1 MLELYADIL
10 CQKGDVANIKK
21 FARTVT
27 NKVRTTPKNVSAS
40 TYYVQ
45 WLLHLLADDESRVVV
60 LAAKVLARLLVI
72 NGPDYVQKFVNKT
85 GGIVIMQHSF
95 KRWWNIPTI
104 WPICFAVF
112 FGLDP
117 ANIDFS
123 RAFDMFS
130 LLETFAPDGLAPVVN
145 PAMLSVITAM
155 LEQGLKTVTREQ
167 LDPDSPLTE
176 KSNGKS
182 LPVAQ
187 IPTTPTHTSRR
198 SMTLSIEQSTSG
210 KCLRPLS
217 LLRGYSHPKTNGD
230 GPGNNLAESASTLRT
245 VIRFLA
251 DIHVKSQ
258 AFRDF
263 TVISPYIQELFFVLF
278 PIVVS
283 ANTVSPEMELHSRDS
298 ELTFK
303 GNDVIMRPLSANS
316 MKGVP
321 VVRTATVEASQ
332 NLRTSR
338 NQAPK
343 RMSSYILVTSDL
355 SNAGT
360 SASKLQP
367 VVSPSR
373 FKPVSNLSSSIV
385 EELLELTISIFS
397 DQIFTRKD
405 FPGLGLFMRVPPGFQ
420 EHQAYFETFVLRN
433 TLSHLRNTIKLNQKL
448 LWEPR
453 VLTNIARFAAHLGE
467 AIYEGWFICGAEDT
481 LDFLADILEYLQLPD
496 ISSIKAIR
504 LCSQIVTNIRTV
516 LLRVVL
522 LRMSELDD
530 LESGDDTVLYLNKLA
545 YWQTVLLPRDDP
557 QNGFLKLLCYLVYNR
572 LTGPHVN
579 VRMAA
584 ANLWRMLLV
593 QKNEQISTI
602 LQQASAAGSNALA
615 KGFGKIMELDNETFL
630 GWVDDHRESLDNAL
644 SNSLSKS
651 WGSFVG
657 EENRRTEETAKA
669 RVSKRREKLKLW
681 ASENASIDE
690 ILRRHETQTDHWRSN
705 IYAAEHLKCQR
716 SLQDQQDSQLF
727 NSATW
732 VKMSLEL
739 RRPCGVFDDMIA
751 PKWQLDQTEGRN
763 RMRMRFIA
771 DKDAHLHDYHPKRS
785 QSRGAGKSRRST
797 FARTKVRAKDIPPL
811 PNQSDRV
818 AGGVAQK
825 GTIQDAESFA
835 KPSDERENEVD
846 AEDDFEMVDDPR
858 DGSEEY
864 EDKNRK
870 VMRSLQ
876 RGEQVEHVQN
886 VSRIVGLEAVEGLLI
901 IGKGHLYLLDN
912 LFQRSDG
919 EVVNVWQAPQEE
931 RDAYLQM
938 ISGREA
944 ADRPVPYMKT
954 DHETRSWRWED
965 VLSISKRR
973 FLFRDVAIEVFF
985 VDGRSYLL
993 TISSPDLRNGLY
1005 QKLLGKAT
1013 HAADSAIGED
1023 SWRVES
1029 VKNQGDE
1036 VQTFGSRFTSVFAQ
1050 NNANPATRRWIR
1062 GEISNFHYLMLINTM
1077 AGRTF
1082 NDLTQY
1088 PVFPWIIADYTSQEL
1103 DLTNPR
1109 TFRDLTKP
1117 MGCQD
1122 PARQAEFKDRYQ
1134 SFAEMGDEQS
1144 PPFHYGTHYSSAMI
1158 VTSYLIRLQPFVH
1171 SYLLLQGGSFDHP
1184 DRLFYSMERAWSSA
1198 SRENMTDVRELV
1210 PEFFYLPEF
1219 LSNHNSYDFGSRQGG
1234 AAIDTVELP
1243 PWAHGDPKIFVAK
1256 HREALESEHVS
1267 RHLHQWIDL
1276 VFGQKQRGEAALEAT
1291 NVFHHLSYHG
1301 AKDLDTIDDPVERLA
1316 TIGIIHNFGQTP
1328 HQVFQRTHPAREESK
1343 YKVRRLDTAAESLTR
1358 LPFPVLGESW

>member
-1 MLELYADIL
+1 MHSVDI
-10 CQKGDVANIKK
+10 
-21 FARTVT
+21 
-27 NKVRTTPKNVSAS
+27 
-40 TYYVQ
+40 
-45 WLLHLLADDESRVVV
+45 
-60 LAAKVLARLLVI
+60 
-72 NGPDYVQKFVNKT
+72 
-85 GGIVIMQHSF
+85 
-95 KRWWNIPTI
+95 
-104 WPICFAVF
+104 
-112 FGLDP
+112 
-117 ANIDFS
+117 
-123 RAFDMFS
+123 
-130 LLETFAPDGLAPVVN
+130 
-145 PAMLSVITAM
+145 
-155 LEQGLKTVTREQ
+155 
-167 LDPDSPLTE
+167 
-176 KSNGKS
+176 
-182 LPVAQ
+182 
-187 IPTTPTHTSRR
+187 
-198 SMTLSIEQSTSG
+198 
-210 KCLRPLS
+210 
-217 LLRGYSHPKTNGD
+217 
-230 GPGNNLAESASTLRT
+230 LAESAATLRT

-251 DIHVKSQ
+251 DIHTKSP

-263 TVISPYIQELFFVLF
+263 TVSSPYVQELFFVLF

-298 ELTFK
+298 ALTFK

-321 VVRTATVEASQ
+321 VVKTATVEPSQ
-332 NLRTSR
+332 NLRPSR

-355 SNAGT
+355 SIPGP

-367 VVSPSR
+367 VISPSR
-373 FKPVSNLSSSIV
+373 SNPVSTFSSSIV
-385 EELLELTISIFS
+385 EELLELTIAVFS

-420 EHQAYFETFVLRN
+420 EHQAYFETFILRN
-433 TLSHLRNTIKLNQKL
+433 TLSHLGNTIKLNQKL

-467 AIYEGWFICGAEDT
+467 AIYEGWFISGAEDT
-481 LDFLADILEYLQLPD
+481 LDFLANILEYLQLPD

-504 LCSQIVTNIRTV
+504 LCSQIITNIRTI

-522 LRMSELDD
+522 LRLSELDD
-530 LESGDDTVLYLNKLA
+530 VASANDTASFLNKLA
-545 YWQTVLLPRDDP
+545 YWQTVLLPEEDP
-557 QNGFLKLLCYLVYNR
+557 QDGFLKLLCYLVYNR
-572 LTGPHVN
+572 LTGPNEH

-593 QKNEQISTI
+593 QKNDQISII
-602 LQQASAAGSNALA
+602 LQQASAVGSSAFIR
-615 KGFGKIMELDNETFL
+615 GFEKIMELDNETFL
-630 GWVDDHRESLDNAL
+630 GWVDDHREGLDNAL
-644 SNSLSKS
+644 FTALSKS

-669 RVSKRREKLKLW
+669 RISKRREKLKLW
-681 ASENASIDE
+681 ASENVSADE
-690 ILRRHETQTDHWRSN
+690 ILRRHETGTDHWRSN
-705 IYAAEHLKCQR
+705 IYAAEHLKRQR
-716 SLQDQQDSQLF
+716 ALQDQQDSQVF
-727 NSATW
+727 NAATW
-732 VKMSLEL
+732 TKMTLEL
-739 RRPCGVFDDMIA
+739 RRPCGVFDDMTS

-771 DKDAHLHDYHPKRS
+771 DKDAHLHDYQPKRS
-785 QSRGAGKSRRST
+785 QSQGAAKRRRST
-797 FARTKVRAKDIPPL
+797 VARNKTPVKDIPPL
-811 PNQSDRV
+811 PNQSHSVPNALNAPTDL
-818 AGGVAQK
+818 
-825 GTIQDAESFA
+825 IHNAEDSA
-835 KPSDERENEVD
+835 KANDEQENEVD
-846 AEDDFEMVDDPR
+846 AGDDFEMVDDPR
-858 DGSEEY
+858 DGEEY

-876 RGEQVEHVQN
+876 RGDQVEHVHN
-886 VSRIVGLEAVEGLLI
+886 VSRIIGLDAVEGLLI
-901 IGKGHLYLLDN
+901 LGKGHLYLLDN

-919 EVVNVWQAPQEE
+919 EVVNVWQAPREE

-938 ISGREA
+938 TSGREA
-944 ADRPVPYMKT
+944 GDRPAPSMKT
-954 DHETRSWRWED
+954 DYETRSWRWED

-993 TISSPDLRNGLY
+993 TTNTPNLRNELY

-1023 SWRVES
+1023 SWRIES

-1036 VQTFGSRFTSVFAQ
+1036 IQTFGSRFTSVFAQ
-1050 NNANPATRRWIR
+1050 NNANPATRKWMR
-1062 GEISNFHYLMLINTM
+1062 GEISNFHYLMLVNTM

-1088 PVFPWIIADYTSQEL
+1088 PVFPWVLADYTSEEL

-1122 PARQAEFKDRYQ
+1122 PGRQADFKDRYQ
-1134 SFAEMGDEQS
+1134 SFAEMGDERS

-1158 VTSYLIRLQPFVH
+1158 VTSYLIRLQPFVY

-1184 DRLFYSMERAWSSA
+1184 DRLFYSVEKAWSSA
-1198 SRENMTDVRELV
+1198 SRENMTDVRELI
-1210 PEFFYLPEF
+1210 PEFYYLPEF
-1219 LSNHNSYDFGSRQGG
+1219 LLNHNQYDFGSRQGG
-1234 AAIDTVELP
+1234 AAIDSVELP
-1243 PWAHGDPKIFVAK
+1243 PWAKGDPKIFIAR

-1328 HQVFQRTHPAREESK
+1328 HQVFQRTHPAREDLK
-1343 YKVRRLDTAAESLTR
+1343 YKLKRLDTAAEGLTR
-1358 LPFPVLGESW
+1358 LPFPLKGTSSRKIFPSRTYR

>member
-1 MLELYADIL
+1 M
-10 CQKGDVANIKK
+10 
-21 FARTVT
+21 
-27 NKVRTTPKNVSAS
+27 
-40 TYYVQ
+40 
-45 WLLHLLADDESRVVV
+45 
-60 LAAKVLARLLVI
+60 
-72 NGPDYVQKFVNKT
+72 
-85 GGIVIMQHSF
+85 
-95 KRWWNIPTI
+95 
-104 WPICFAVF
+104 
-112 FGLDP
+112 
-117 ANIDFS
+117 
-123 RAFDMFS
+123 
-130 LLETFAPDGLAPVVN
+130 
-145 PAMLSVITAM
+145 
-155 LEQGLKTVTREQ
+155 
-167 LDPDSPLTE
+167 
-176 KSNGKS
+176 
-182 LPVAQ
+182 
-187 IPTTPTHTSRR
+187 
-198 SMTLSIEQSTSG
+198 
-210 KCLRPLS
+210 
-217 LLRGYSHPKTNGD
+217 
-230 GPGNNLAESASTLRT
+230 
-245 VIRFLA
+245 
-251 DIHVKSQ
+251 
-258 AFRDF
+258 
-263 TVISPYIQELFFVLF
+263 LF

-321 VVRTATVEASQ
+321 VVRTATVEPSQ
-332 NLRTSR
+332 NLRPSR

-355 SNAGT
+355 SKTGPPAH
-360 SASKLQP
+360 KLQP

-373 FKPVSNLSSSIV
+373 FKPVSNLSSAIV
-385 EELLELTISIFS
+385 EELLELTIAVFA

-420 EHQAYFETFVLRN
+420 EHQAYFETFILRN
-433 TLSHLRNTIKLNQKL
+433 TLSHLGTTIKLNQKL

-467 AIYEGWFICGAEDT
+467 AIYEGWFIGGAGDT
-481 LDFLADILEYLQLPD
+481 FDFLAHILEYLQLPN

-504 LCSQIVTNIRTV
+504 LCSQIITNIRTV

-522 LRMSELDD
+522 LRMSDLDNVA
-530 LESGDDTVLYLNKLA
+530 SAHDTVLFLNKLA
-545 YWQTVLLPRDDP
+545 YWQIALLPSEDP
-557 QNGFLKLLCYLVYNR
+557 QDGFLRLLCYLVYNR
-572 LTGPHVN
+572 LTGPN
-579 VRMAA
+579 NDVRMAA

-593 QKNEQISTI
+593 QKNEQISAI
-602 LQQASAAGSNALA
+602 LQQASAVGSNTITR
-615 KGFGKIMELDNETFL
+615 GFEKIMELDNETFL
-630 GWVDDHRESLDNAL
+630 GWVDDHREALDNAL
-644 SNSLSKS
+644 FTGLSKS

-657 EENRRTEETAKA
+657 EENRRTEETARA

-681 ASENASIDE
+681 ASENASTDE
-690 ILRRHETQTDHWRSN
+690 ILRRHEMGTDHWRSN
-705 IYAAEHLKCQR
+705 IYAAENLKR
-716 SLQDQQDSQLF
+716 LRALQDQQDSQSF
-727 NSATW
+727 SAATW
-732 VKMSLEL
+732 AKMSLEL
-739 RRPCGVFDDMIA
+739 RRPGGVFDDMIQ

-763 RMRMRFIA
+763 RMRMRLIA
-771 DKDAHLHDYHPKRS
+771 DKDAHLQDYQPKRS
-785 QSRGAGKSRRST
+785 QSQGPGKRRRST
-797 FARTKVRAKDIPPL
+797 VAKTKAALKDIPPL
-811 PNQSDRV
+811 PNQSHTTRNAV
-818 AGGVAQK
+818 HAQ
-825 GTIQDAESFA
+825 TTLTYNTQASA
-835 KPSDERENEVD
+835 KPSEEGETEVD
-846 AEDDFEMVDDPR
+846 ADADDDFEMVDDPR

-876 RGEQVEHVQN
+876 RGDQVEHVHN

-901 IGKGHLYLLDN
+901 LGKGHLYLLDN

-919 EVVNVWQAPQEE
+919 EVVNVWQAPREE

-944 ADRPVPYMKT
+944 DDRRASSVKT
-954 DHETRSWRWED
+954 DYETRSWRWED

-993 TISSPDLRNGLY
+993 TTSTPNLRNELHHR
-1005 QKLLGKAT
+1005 LPGKAS

-1029 VKNQGDE
+1029 VRNQGE
-1036 VQTFGSRFTSVFAQ
+1036 EIQTFSSRFTSVFAQ
-1050 NNANPATRRWIR
+1050 NNANPATRRWMK
-1062 GEISNFHYLMLINTM
+1062 GEISNFHYLMLVNTM

-1088 PVFPWIIADYTSQEL
+1088 PVFPWVLADYTSEEL
-1103 DLTNPR
+1103 DLTNPG

-1122 PARQAEFKDRYQ
+1122 LGRQAEFKDRYQ
-1134 SFAEMGDEQS
+1134 SFAEMGDERS

-1158 VTSYLIRLQPFVH
+1158 VTSYLIRLQPFVS

-1198 SRENMTDVRELV
+1198 SRENMTDVRELI

-1219 LSNHNSYDFGSRQGG
+1219 LVNHNNYDFGTRQGG
-1234 AAIDTVELP
+1234 AAIDAVELP
-1243 PWAHGDPKIFVAK
+1243 PWAKGDPKIFIAK
-1256 HREALESEHVS
+1256 HREALESEYVS
-1267 RHLHQWIDL
+1267 RHLHQWVDL

-1328 HQVFQRTHPAREESK
+1328 HQVFQRMHPARENLK
-1343 YKVRRLDTAAESLTR
+1343 YRVKRLDTAAESLTR
-1358 LPFPVLGESW
+1358 LPFPVLRKSSESSNLSPSFSITPSQKPMTVSRTYSIHQSTRSSFTQHRSDSTLAQLTTSIWNGVS

>member
-1 MLELYADIL
+1 M
-10 CQKGDVANIKK
+10 GN
-21 FARTVT
+21 
-27 NKVRTTPKNVSAS
+27 
-40 TYYVQ
+40 
-45 WLLHLLADDESRVVV
+45 LAD
-60 LAAKVLARLLVI
+60 
-72 NGPDYVQKFVNKT
+72 
-85 GGIVIMQHSF
+85 
-95 KRWWNIPTI
+95 
-104 WPICFAVF
+104 
-112 FGLDP
+112 
-117 ANIDFS
+117 
-123 RAFDMFS
+123 
-130 LLETFAPDGLAPVVN
+130 
-145 PAMLSVITAM
+145 
-155 LEQGLKTVTREQ
+155 
-167 LDPDSPLTE
+167 
-176 KSNGKS
+176 
-182 LPVAQ
+182 
-187 IPTTPTHTSRR
+187 
-198 SMTLSIEQSTSG
+198 
-210 KCLRPLS
+210 
-217 LLRGYSHPKTNGD
+217 
-230 GPGNNLAESASTLRT
+230 SASTLQT

-251 DIHVKSQ
+251 DIHTKSP

-263 TVISPYIQELFFVLF
+263 TISSPYVQELFFVLF

-316 MKGVP
+316 MKGA
-321 VVRTATVEASQ
+321 VVRTATVEPSPK
-332 NLRTSR
+332 LKSSR

-355 SNAGT
+355 SDT
-360 SASKLQP
+360 RSPASKLQP
-367 VVSPSR
+367 LISPKS
-373 FKPVSNLSSSIV
+373 FKPVSNISSSIV
-385 EELLELTISIFS
+385 EELLELAIAVFS

-420 EHQAYFETFVLRN
+420 EHQAYFETFILRN
-433 TLSHLRNTIKLNQKL
+433 TLSHLGNTIKLNQKL

-467 AIYEGWFICGAEDT
+467 AIYEGWFISGAEDT
-481 LDFLADILEYLQLPD
+481 LDFLAHILEYLQLPD
-496 ISSIKAIR
+496 ISSMKAIR
-504 LCSQIVTNIRTV
+504 LCSQIITNIRIV

-530 LESGDDTVLYLNKLA
+530 VASARETVLFLNKLA
-545 YWQTVLLPRDDP
+545 YWQTALLPTEDP
-557 QNGFLKLLCYLVYNR
+557 QDGFLKLLCYLLYNR
-572 LTGPHVN
+572 LTGSNHN

-593 QKNEQISTI
+593 QKSEQISAI
-602 LQQASAAGSNALA
+602 LQHASAVGSNTLTR
-615 KGFGKIMELDNETFL
+615 GFDKVMELDNETFL
-630 GWVDDHRESLDNAL
+630 GWLDDHRGDLDGTL
-644 SNSLSKS
+644 LTGLSKS
-651 WGSFVG
+651 WVSFVG

-669 RVSKRREKLKLW
+669 RVGKRREKLKLW
-681 ASENASIDE
+681 ASENLSTDE
-690 ILRRHETQTDHWRSN
+690 ILRRHETGTDHWRSN
-705 IYAAEHLKCQR
+705 IYAAEHLKRQR
-716 SLQDQQDSQLF
+716 SLQDQQDGQSF
-727 NSATW
+727 NAATW
-732 VKMSLEL
+732 AKMSLEL
-739 RRPCGVFDDMIA
+739 RRPCSIFDDMVQ

-771 DKDAHLHDYHPKRS
+771 DKDAHMHDYQPKRS
-785 QSRGAGKSRRST
+785 QSRGSGKRRRST
-797 FARTKVRAKDIPPL
+797 VARNKAPLKDIPPL
-811 PNQSDRV
+811 PHKVPNT
-818 AGGVAQK
+818 GHAQT
-825 GTIQDAESFA
+825 GLIRNAETSA
-835 KPSDERENEVD
+835 KPSDDRENEAD
-846 AEDDFEMVDDPR
+846 ADDDFEMVDDPR
-858 DGSEEY
+858 DEPEEY

-876 RGEQVEHVQN
+876 RGDQVEHVHN
-886 VSRIVGLEAVEGLLI
+886 VSRVVGLEAVEGLLI
-901 IGKGHLYLLDN
+901 LGKGHLYLLDN

-944 ADRPVPYMKT
+944 GDRPPPTMKT
-954 DHETRSWRWED
+954 DYETRSWRWED

-993 TISSPDLRNGLY
+993 TTSTPNLRNELY
-1005 QKLLGKAT
+1005 LKLLGKAT
-1013 HAADSAIGED
+1013 HVADSAVSED

-1029 VKNQGDE
+1029 VKNQSDE

-1050 NNANPATRRWIR
+1050 NNTNPATRRWIK

-1088 PVFPWIIADYTSQEL
+1088 PVFPWVLADYTSEEL

-1122 PARQAEFKDRYQ
+1122 PGRQAEFKDRYQ
-1134 SFAEMGDEQS
+1134 SFAEMGDERS

-1158 VTSYLIRLQPFVH
+1158 VTSYLIRLQPFVY

-1184 DRLFYSMERAWSSA
+1184 DRLFYSLERAWSSA
-1198 SRENMTDVRELV
+1198 SRENMTDVRELI

-1219 LSNHNSYDFGSRQGG
+1219 LLNHNDYEFGSRQGG

-1243 PWAHGDPKIFVAK
+1243 PWAKGDPKIFIAK
-1256 HREALESEHVS
+1256 HREALESEHVG
-1267 RHLHQWIDL
+1267 RHLHYWIDL

-1301 AKDLDTIDDPVERLA
+1301 AKDLDSIDDPVERLA

-1328 HQVFQRTHPAREESK
+1328 HQVFQRGHPARENLK
-1343 YKVRRLDTAAESLTR
+1343 YKTKRLDTAAESLTR
-1358 LPFPVLGESW
+1358 LPFPVLGRFSCCIKLLSHLPITLSQKPMTVLGTCSTRQSTRSLSTRHLSDSTSAQLMISIWNGVS

>member
-1 MLELYADIL
+1 MD
-10 CQKGDVANIKK
+10 
-21 FARTVT
+21 
-27 NKVRTTPKNVSAS
+27 
-40 TYYVQ
+40 
-45 WLLHLLADDESRVVV
+45 HLAD
-60 LAAKVLARLLVI
+60 
-72 NGPDYVQKFVNKT
+72 
-85 GGIVIMQHSF
+85 
-95 KRWWNIPTI
+95 
-104 WPICFAVF
+104 
-112 FGLDP
+112 
-117 ANIDFS
+117 
-123 RAFDMFS
+123 
-130 LLETFAPDGLAPVVN
+130 
-145 PAMLSVITAM
+145 
-155 LEQGLKTVTREQ
+155 
-167 LDPDSPLTE
+167 
-176 KSNGKS
+176 
-182 LPVAQ
+182 
-187 IPTTPTHTSRR
+187 
-198 SMTLSIEQSTSG
+198 
-210 KCLRPLS
+210 
-217 LLRGYSHPKTNGD
+217 
-230 GPGNNLAESASTLRT
+230 SASTLRT

-251 DIHVKSQ
+251 DIHTKSQ

-263 TVISPYIQELFFVLF
+263 TVSSPYVQELFFVLF

-321 VVRTATVEASQ
+321 VVRTTTVEPAQ
-332 NLRTSR
+332 NIKLSR

-355 SNAGT
+355 SDT
-360 SASKLQP
+360 RLPASKLQP
-367 VVSPSR
+367 VISPSS
-373 FKPVSNLSSSIV
+373 FKPVSSLSSSIV
-385 EELLELTISIFS
+385 EELLELTIAVFS

-420 EHQAYFETFVLRN
+420 EHQAYFETFILRN
-433 TLSHLRNTIKLNQKL
+433 TLSHVGNTIKLNQKL

-453 VLTNIARFAAHLGE
+453 VLTNIARFAVHLGE
-467 AIYEGWFICGAEDT
+467 AIYEGWFISGVEDT
-481 LDFLADILEYLQLPD
+481 LSFLAHILDYLQLPNV
-496 ISSIKAIR
+496 SSIKAIR
-504 LCSQIVTNIRTV
+504 LCSQIITNIRTV

-522 LRMSELDD
+522 LRMSELD
-530 LESGDDTVLYLNKLA
+530 EVASAHDTVLFLNKLA
-545 YWQTVLLPRDDP
+545 YWQTVLLPKEDP
-557 QNGFLKLLCYLVYNR
+557 QDGFVKLLCYLLYTR
-572 LTGPHVN
+572 LTGSN
-579 VRMAA
+579 NKVRIAA

-593 QKNEQISTI
+593 QKSEQISAI
-602 LQQASAAGSNALA
+602 LQQASVVGSSTLTR
-615 KGFGKIMELDNETFL
+615 GFEKIMELDNETFL
-630 GWVDDHRESLDNAL
+630 GWVDDHREGLDNAL
-644 SNSLSKS
+644 LTGLSKS
-651 WGSFVG
+651 WASFVG

-681 ASENASIDE
+681 ALENTSTDD
-690 ILRRHETQTDHWRSN
+690 ILRSHETGTDHWRSN
-705 IYAAEHLKCQR
+705 IYAAEHLKRQR
-716 SLQDQQDSQLF
+716 ALQDQQDGQSF
-727 NSATW
+727 NAATW
-732 VKMSLEL
+732 AKMSLEL
-739 RRPCGVFDDMIA
+739 RRPCGVFDDMIQ

-771 DKDAHLHDYHPKRS
+771 DKDAHLHDYQPKRS
-785 QSRGAGKSRRST
+785 QSQGSGNSRRST
-797 FARTKVRAKDIPPL
+797 PARTNAPLKDIPRL
-811 PNQSDRV
+811 PHNV
-818 AGGVAQK
+818 PGAVHAQT
-825 GTIQDAESFA
+825 GLIHNAETSA
-835 KPSDERENEVD
+835 KPSDDQEIQVEAD
-846 AEDDFEMVDDPR
+846 DDFEMVDDPR
-858 DGSEEY
+858 DEAEEY

-876 RGEQVEHVQN
+876 RGDLVEHVHN

-901 IGKGHLYLLDN
+901 LGKGHLYLLDS

-944 ADRPVPYMKT
+944 GGRPSPTMKT

-993 TISSPDLRNGLY
+993 TTSTPNLRNELY

-1013 HAADSAIGED
+1013 YTADSAIGED

-1029 VKNQGDE
+1029 VKNQGDNI
-1036 VQTFGSRFTSVFAQ
+1036 QTFGFRFPSVFAQ
-1050 NNANPATRRWIR
+1050 NNANPATRRWMR
-1062 GEISNFHYLMLINTM
+1062 GEISNFHYLMLVNTM

-1088 PVFPWIIADYTSQEL
+1088 PVFPWVLADYTSEEL

-1122 PARQAEFKDRYQ
+1122 PGRQAEFKDRYQ
-1134 SFAEMGDEQS
+1134 SFAEMGDERS

-1184 DRLFYSMERAWSSA
+1184 DRLFYSMKSAWSSA
-1198 SRENMTDVRELV
+1198 SRENMTDVRELI

-1219 LSNHNSYDFGSRQGG
+1219 LLNHNNYEFGSRQGG
-1234 AAIDTVELP
+1234 AAIDNVELP
-1243 PWAHGDPKIFVAK
+1243 PWAKGDPKKFIAK
-1256 HREALESEHVS
+1256 HREALESEQVS

-1301 AKDLDTIDDPVERLA
+1301 AKDLDTINDPVERLA

-1328 HQVFQRTHPAREESK
+1328 HQVFQRSHPARENLK
-1343 YKVRRLDTAAESLTR
+1343 YKLQRLDTAAESLTR
-1358 LPFPVLGESW
+1358 LPFPVLGTSSW

>member
-1 MLELYADIL
+1 M
-10 CQKGDVANIKK
+10 
-21 FARTVT
+21 
-27 NKVRTTPKNVSAS
+27 
-40 TYYVQ
+40 
-45 WLLHLLADDESRVVV
+45 
-60 LAAKVLARLLVI
+60 
-72 NGPDYVQKFVNKT
+72 
-85 GGIVIMQHSF
+85 
-95 KRWWNIPTI
+95 
-104 WPICFAVF
+104 
-112 FGLDP
+112 
-117 ANIDFS
+117 
-123 RAFDMFS
+123 
-130 LLETFAPDGLAPVVN
+130 
-145 PAMLSVITAM
+145 
-155 LEQGLKTVTREQ
+155 
-167 LDPDSPLTE
+167 
-176 KSNGKS
+176 
-182 LPVAQ
+182 
-187 IPTTPTHTSRR
+187 
-198 SMTLSIEQSTSG
+198 
-210 KCLRPLS
+210 
-217 LLRGYSHPKTNGD
+217 
-230 GPGNNLAESASTLRT
+230 STLRT
-245 VIRFLA
+245 IIRFLA
-251 DIHVKSQ
+251 DIQSKSQ

-263 TVISPYIQELFFVLF
+263 TVNSPYVQELFFVLF

-321 VVRTATVEASQ
+321 VVRTATVEPSQ
-332 NLRTSR
+332 NLRPSR

-343 RMSSYILVTSDL
+343 RMSSYVLVTSDL
-355 SNAGT
+355 SNPET

-367 VVSPSR
+367 VISPSR
-373 FKPVSNLSSSIV
+373 FTPVSNLSSSIV
-385 EELLELTISIFS
+385 EELLELTIAVFS

-420 EHQAYFETFVLRN
+420 EHQAYFETFILRN
-433 TLSHLRNTIKLNQKL
+433 TLPHLGNTIKLNQKL

-467 AIYEGWFICGAEDT
+467 AIYEGWFISGAEDT
-481 LDFLADILEYLQLPD
+481 LDFLAHILEYLQLPD
-496 ISSIKAIR
+496 IASIKTIR

-530 LESGDDTVLYLNKLA
+530 MASTHDTVQFLNKLT
-545 YWQTVLLPRDDP
+545 YWQTVILPQEDLQD
-557 QNGFLKLLCYLVYNR
+557 GFLKLLCYLVYNR
-572 LTGPHVN
+572 LTGPN
-579 VRMAA
+579 DSVRMAA
-584 ANLWRMLLV
+584 ANMWRMLFV
-593 QKNEQISTI
+593 QKNEQILAI
-602 LQQASAAGSNALA
+602 LQQASTIGSKSLI
-615 KGFGKIMELDNETFL
+615 KGFEKIMELDNETFL
-630 GWVDDHRESLDNAL
+630 SWVDDHRKALDNAL
-644 SNSLSKS
+644 LNALSKS

-657 EENRRTEETAKA
+657 EENRRTEDTAKA

-681 ASENASIDE
+681 ASENASADE
-690 ILRRHETQTDHWRSN
+690 IIRRHETGTDHWRSN
-705 IYAAEHLKCQR
+705 IYAAEHLKRQR
-716 SLQDQQDSQLF
+716 ALQDQQDSQSF
-727 NSATW
+727 NAATW
-732 VKMSLEL
+732 TKMNLEL
-739 RRPCGVFDDMIA
+739 RRPCGAFDDMTT
-751 PKWQLDQTEGRN
+751 PKWHLDQTEGRN
-763 RMRMRFIA
+763 RMRMRFIPDRHA
-771 DKDAHLHDYHPKRS
+771 NLHDYQPKRS
-785 QSRGAGKSRRST
+785 QSQVSGKRRRST
-797 FARTKVRAKDIPPL
+797 VSRIKAMVKNIPPL
-811 PNQSDRV
+811 PNQSHALPNAAHPEANLIHDPE
-818 AGGVAQK
+818 
-825 GTIQDAESFA
+825 TST
-835 KPSDERENEVD
+835 KPSEERENELD
-846 AEDDFEMVDDPR
+846 ADDDFEMVDGPR

-876 RGEQVEHVQN
+876 RGDQVEHVHN

-901 IGKGHLYLLDN
+901 LGKGHLYLLDS

-944 ADRPVPYMKT
+944 SDRPPPFMKT
-954 DHETRSWRWED
+954 DFETRSWRWED

-993 TISSPDLRNGLY
+993 TISNPNLRNELY
-1005 QKLLGKAT
+1005 QKLLNKAT

-1029 VKNQGDE
+1029 VKNQGDD

-1050 NNANPATRRWIR
+1050 NNANPATRRWMR
-1062 GEISNFHYLMLINTM
+1062 GEISNFHYLMLVNTM

-1088 PVFPWIIADYTSQEL
+1088 PVFPWVLADYTSEEL

-1122 PARQAEFKDRYQ
+1122 SGRQAEFKDRYR
-1134 SFAEMGDEQS
+1134 SFAEMGDERS

-1158 VTSYLIRLQPFVH
+1158 VTSYLIRLQPFVY

-1184 DRLFYSMERAWSSA
+1184 DRLFYSVEKAWSSA
-1198 SRENMTDVRELV
+1198 SRENMTDVRELI

-1219 LSNHNSYDFGSRQGG
+1219 LLNHNNYDFGSRQGG
-1234 AAIDTVELP
+1234 ATIDTVELP
-1243 PWAHGDPKIFVAK
+1243 PWAKGDPKIFIAK
-1256 HREALESEHVS
+1256 HREALESEYVS

-1276 VFGQKQRGEAALEAT
+1276 IFGHKQRGEAALEAT

-1328 HQVFQRTHPAREESK
+1328 HQVFQRIHPAREDSK
-1343 YKVRRLDTAAESLTR
+1343 HKMKRLDTAAENLTR
-1358 LPFPVLGESW
+1358 LPFPILGMSLSLSRIVGCTHSSVITTQRPMIVSRTYSTRRSTINSSAQPHSDSTLAQHMTSVWSGVL

>member
-1 MLELYADIL
+1 MD
-10 CQKGDVANIKK
+10 
-21 FARTVT
+21 
-27 NKVRTTPKNVSAS
+27 
-40 TYYVQ
+40 
-45 WLLHLLADDESRVVV
+45 HLAD
-60 LAAKVLARLLVI
+60 
-72 NGPDYVQKFVNKT
+72 
-85 GGIVIMQHSF
+85 
-95 KRWWNIPTI
+95 
-104 WPICFAVF
+104 
-112 FGLDP
+112 
-117 ANIDFS
+117 
-123 RAFDMFS
+123 
-130 LLETFAPDGLAPVVN
+130 
-145 PAMLSVITAM
+145 
-155 LEQGLKTVTREQ
+155 
-167 LDPDSPLTE
+167 
-176 KSNGKS
+176 
-182 LPVAQ
+182 
-187 IPTTPTHTSRR
+187 
-198 SMTLSIEQSTSG
+198 
-210 KCLRPLS
+210 
-217 LLRGYSHPKTNGD
+217 
-230 GPGNNLAESASTLRT
+230 SASTLRT

-251 DIHVKSQ
+251 DIHTKSQ

-263 TVISPYIQELFFVLF
+263 TASSPYVQELFFVLF

-283 ANTVSPEMELHSRDS
+283 ANTVSPEMELYSRDS

-321 VVRTATVEASQ
+321 VVRTATVEPAQ
-332 NLRTSR
+332 NLRPSR

-343 RMSSYILVTSDL
+343 RMSSYILVTSGL
-355 SNAGT
+355 SNT
-360 SASKLQP
+360 RPSPSKLQP
-367 VVSPSR
+367 VISPSR

-385 EELLELTISIFS
+385 EELLELTIAVFS

-420 EHQAYFETFVLRN
+420 EHQAYFETFILRN
-433 TLSHLRNTIKLNQKL
+433 TLSHLGNTIKLNQKL

-453 VLTNIARFAAHLGE
+453 VLTNIARFAVHLGE
-467 AIYEGWFICGAEDT
+467 AIYEGWFISGAEDT
-481 LDFLADILEYLQLPD
+481 LDFLAHILDYLRLPEV
-496 ISSIKAIR
+496 SSIKPIR
-504 LCSQIVTNIRTV
+504 LCSQIITNIRTV

-530 LESGDDTVLYLNKLA
+530 VASAHDIVLFLNKLA
-545 YWQTVLLPRDDP
+545 YWQTALLPSEDP
-557 QNGFLKLLCYLVYNR
+557 QDGFVKLLCYLLYNR
-572 LTGPHVN
+572 LTGPSEN
-579 VRMAA
+579 VRIAA
-584 ANLWRMLLV
+584 ANMWRMLLV
-593 QKNEQISTI
+593 HKSEQISAI
-602 LQQASAAGSNALA
+602 LQQASTVGSGSLII
-615 KGFGKIMELDNETFL
+615 GFEKIMESDNETFL
-630 GWVDDHRESLDNAL
+630 RWVDDHREGLDNAL
-644 SNSLSKS
+644 LTGMSKS

-669 RVSKRREKLKLW
+669 RISKRREKLKLW
-681 ASENASIDE
+681 ALESASTDE
-690 ILRRHETQTDHWRSN
+690 ILGSHETGTDHWRSN
-705 IYAAEHLKCQR
+705 IYAAENLKRQR
-716 SLQDQQDSQLF
+716 ALQDQQDGQSF
-727 NSATW
+727 NAATW
-732 VKMSLEL
+732 AKMSLEL
-739 RRPCGVFDDMIA
+739 RRPCGVFDDMIK

-771 DKDAHLHDYHPKRS
+771 DKDAHLHDYQPKRS
-785 QSRGAGKSRRST
+785 QSQGPGKRRRST
-797 FARTKVRAKDIPPL
+797 AARTKAPLKDIPHL
-811 PNQSDRV
+811 PHNVPNAIR
-818 AGGVAQK
+818 AQT
-825 GTIQDAESFA
+825 GPSHNAETSA
-835 KPSDERENEVD
+835 KPPDDRENEVD
-846 AEDDFEMVDDPR
+846 ADDDFEMVDDPR

-864 EDKNRK
+864 VDKNRK

-876 RGEQVEHVQN
+876 RGDLVEHVHN

-901 IGKGHLYLLDN
+901 LGKGHLYLLDN

-944 ADRPVPYMKT
+944 GGRPSPTMKT
-954 DHETRSWRWED
+954 DYETRSWRWED

-973 FLFRDVAIEVFF
+973 FLLRDVAIEVFF

-993 TISSPDLRNGLY
+993 TTNTPNLRNELY

-1013 HAADSAIGED
+1013 HATDSAMGED

-1036 VQTFGSRFTSVFAQ
+1036 IQTFGSRFTSVFAQ
-1050 NNANPATRRWIR
+1050 NNANPATRRWMK
-1062 GEISNFHYLMLINTM
+1062 GEISNFHYLMLVNTM

-1088 PVFPWIIADYTSQEL
+1088 PVFPWILADYTSEEL

-1122 PARQAEFKDRYQ
+1122 PERQAEFKDRYQ
-1134 SFAEMGDEQS
+1134 SFAEMGDEGS

-1184 DRLFYSMERAWSSA
+1184 DRLFYSMERTWSSA
-1198 SRENMTDVRELV
+1198 SRENMTDVRELI

-1219 LSNHNSYDFGSRQGG
+1219 LLNHNKYEFGSRQGG

-1243 PWAHGDPKIFVAK
+1243 PWAKGDPKIFIAK
-1256 HREALESEHVS
+1256 HREALESEQVS
-1267 RHLHQWIDL
+1267 LHLHQWIDL

-1301 AKDLDTIDDPVERLA
+1301 AKDLDTINDPVERLA

-1328 HQVFQRTHPAREESK
+1328 HQVFQRGHPARENLR
-1343 YKVRRLDTAAESLTR
+1343 YKLKRLDTAAESLTR
-1358 LPFPVLGESW
+1358 LPFPVLGMSLW